1 MKVFRNSIHKIK
13 LSIKVARKPNSNQN
27 NGNVKIN
34 QQYICQEL
42 EQNET
47 AG

>member
-1 MKVFRNSIHKIK
+1 MKAFRNAFIK
-13 LSIKVARKPNSNQN
+13 LNFLYKVTRKPNSNLN
-27 NGNVKIN
+27 NGNVKIK
-34 QQYICQEL
+34 QHYICQEL